1 MMFALRVLPG
11 NGAPFIFF
19 YRVADFSDKT
29 DSVSLL
35 HGVKITSVWSNV
47 ASMSQKQTIGL

>member
-1 MMFALRVLPG
+1 MMFTLRVLPG
-11 NGAPFIFF
+11 NGAPFIFL